1 LTNYQNISYDNNNKN
16 KEEKNFIELSN
27 NKNIFNFFDYIF
39 LDHKTIRKDFCN
51 IVRFDI
57 SNSFCL
63 NLKKNCRI
71 KIICYFNDFL
81 LNESEDKTFFI
92 LTDFFIFKEKNNTIN
107 IFNKMNEKEG
117 NYNFNKYKVKKND
130 NTKKEKFK
138 NKLILHSNDNNLF
151 HCSNNNSNNSKYKI
165 IYRNEASE
173 SNEMKYSIEKKNI
186 NKSIL
191 EFLNEK
197 ISKEKNEFILE
208 DKLIFILEELKET
221 ILLLFTK
228 REKKPFIY
236 DFKLKIIPD
245 TNIHNIDEINEYKN
259 IIKNNSEIYSL
270 LFISGVLSE
279 LIQNK
284 NNIEND
290 EVFVK
295 SFLLGNNCI
304 KNLLIYEKKNKKF
317 PKKEIFLTDITKTDI
332 INFDYIPPKESRFIL
347 DGNDINIKK
356 TIYNPLLDKCSQT
369 YFTNEVTREIIM
381 KNGLIDE
388 KGNLFYDKI
397 YKDSLGM
404 NPKYKKNRYS
414 KDRRSIDDIYL
425 MNALKGI
432 KCKEIENNINEII
445 KNKYIIDQKIT
456 GYNKKVYQYSIYS
469 NAMKKKLLPK
479 IKLKRKYNTFKSL
492 SVDNNKITNLKI

>member
-1 LTNYQNISYDNNNKN
+1 
-16 KEEKNFIELSN
+16 
-27 NKNIFNFFDYIF
+27 
-39 LDHKTIRKDFCN
+39 
-51 IVRFDI
+51 
-57 SNSFCL
+57 
-63 NLKKNCRI
+63 
-71 KIICYFNDFL
+71 
-81 LNESEDKTFFI
+81 
-92 LTDFFIFKEKNNTIN
+92 
-107 IFNKMNEKEG
+107 
-117 NYNFNKYKVKKND
+117 
-130 NTKKEKFK
+130 
-138 NKLILHSNDNNLF
+138 
-151 HCSNNNSNNSKYKI
+151 
-165 IYRNEASE
+165 
-173 SNEMKYSIEKKNI
+173 MKYSIEKKNI

-228 REKKPFIY
+228 KEKKPFIY

-414 KDRRSIDDIYL
+414 KDRKSIDDIYL

-479 IKLKRKYNTFKSL
+479 IQLKRKYNTFKSL
-492 SVDNNKITNLKI
+492 SVDNNKIANLKI